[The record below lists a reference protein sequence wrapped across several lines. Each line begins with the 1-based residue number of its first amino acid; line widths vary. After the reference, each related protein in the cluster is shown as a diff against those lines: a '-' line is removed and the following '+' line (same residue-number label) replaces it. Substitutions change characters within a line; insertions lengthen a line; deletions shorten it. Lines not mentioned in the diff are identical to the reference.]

1 MTKVGLIQ
9 TRSYENNKKGIENIS
24 KILERLGKTET
35 EIVCLP
41 EQWLPNNQIENY
53 DQEFFEFKKIARN
66 YSMTVIP
73 GAFYEKNENTMS
85 INSPIIGPEGEIIG
99 KQEKIHPYEYE
110 KETVSAGTEAKIFK
124 TSCKFGIMICYDTVF
139 PGVADMLTKKGAQM
153 IFSPSRIVK
162 EGIEPWKM
170 YVQVRSL
177 ENRIPIIA
185 PNVEDIKF
193 GGSSLIVELTKEGK
207 IVKTRITELK
217 GECEESVN
225 ITFSNYE
232 LIRKQRIEDRN
243 NFSITI
249 HLQQTFQQS
258 AFALTSEVCSIGC
271 FIKYAL
277 AGLIGPPIFRSRA
290 IFANRIASITIPA
303 ELALSSTSKRTSML
317 YG

>member
-243 NFSITI
+243 NF
-249 HLQQTFQQS
+249 Q
-258 AFALTSEVCSIGC
+258 
-271 FIKYAL
+271 
-277 AGLIGPPIFRSRA
+277 
-290 IFANRIASITIPA
+290 
-303 ELALSSTSKRTSML
+303 
-317 YG
+317 